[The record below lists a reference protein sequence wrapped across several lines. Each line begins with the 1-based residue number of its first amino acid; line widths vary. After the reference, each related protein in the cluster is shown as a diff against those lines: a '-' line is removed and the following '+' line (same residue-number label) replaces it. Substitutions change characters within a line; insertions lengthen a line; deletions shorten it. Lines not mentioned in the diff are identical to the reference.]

1 MKHTTRAIS
10 TLAVTVL
17 CLLPVVSGRAAESP
31 GARTFTLEETTIA
44 EINAALD
51 AGLLTCQRLT
61 ELYLNRI
68 AAYDAG
74 GPRLNS
80 IITVNPKALTTA
92 AALDEERR
100 RRGPRSP
107 LHCIPVLIKDNI
119 DTVDMP
125 TTNGSVI
132 LKDSMPPDDAY
143 LTKAL
148 RDAGAVIIG
157 KASMGEFAG
166 GSYNTV
172 RGQVVNPYHLKRN
185 TGGSSAGS
193 GASIAAN
200 LAVVA
205 VGTDTSTSVRAPS
218 AFNGL
223 AGLRPTT
230 GLISRDGIAPKNLL
244 FDTAG
249 PMARTVTDMAIL
261 LSAIAGPDRHDPLGF
276 NARVYENH
284 PMFKGKGPLTAF
296 SNVKGAPRGIDYTQF
311 LKKGS
316 LKGARIG
323 VARDYWGGDP
333 EIVALGEAAIAKLKE
348 LGAVIV
354 DPVKVQTEQYVSN
367 IRELADYRFR
377 EDWEA
382 YLATLGPAVPKTV
395 AEFLKI
401 YDTDVKR
408 SPLPLEDSVHR
419 LLTNSLTKSSADPAY
434 QNLVNATLPANTKS
448 KLAILDAQRL
458 DALVFPYSA
467 TFAAVINNPAFK
479 LDDPTWQTFPRT
491 PSPSSFAPYS
501 SIGFPMIVVPMGFG
515 TQGLPM
521 AISLMARPYQEGKL
535 IGYAYDYEQATRH
548 RRPSPLVPPLP
559 GETIRAGDER
569 STK

>member
-1 MKHTTRAIS
+1 MIRSADGVLRTLVVTIALVGPVAVRPVGQTSRA
-10 TLAVTVL
+10 
-17 CLLPVVSGRAAESP
+17 
-31 GARTFTLEETTIA
+31 FKLEEATIA
-44 EINAALD
+44 QINAALD
-51 AGLLTCQRLT
+51 TGALSCQRLT
-61 ELYLNRI
+61 QLYLNRI
-68 AAYDAG
+68 TAYDNG

-80 IITVNPKALTTA
+80 IITVNPKALDVA
-92 AALDEERR
+92 AALDAERR
-100 RRGPRSP
+100 LRGPRSR
-107 LHCIPVLIKDNI
+107 LHCVPVLLKDNI
-119 DTVDMP
+119 DTADMP
-125 TTNGSVI
+125 TSNASVI
-132 LKDSMPPDDAY
+132 LKDSIPADDAY
-143 LTKAL
+143 IARVL
-148 RDAGAVIIG
+148 REAGAVILG

-166 GSYNTV
+166 SSYNTLD
-172 RGQVVNPYHLKRN
+172 GQVVNPYHFKRN

-261 LSAIAGPDRHDPLGF
+261 LSAIAGPDPNDPLGF
-276 NARVYENH
+276 NKRVYENH
-284 PMFKGKGPLTAF
+284 PLYKGGGPETRF
-296 SNVKGAPRGIDYTQF
+296 SNVNGAPRGIDYTQF
-311 LKKGS
+311 LRKGS

-333 EIVALGEAAIAKLKE
+333 EIVALGEAAIAKMKA
-348 LGAVIV
+348 LGATIV
-354 DPVKVQTEQYVSN
+354 EGIKVETTQYTSN
-367 IRELADYRFR
+367 IREIADYRFR

-382 YLATLGPAVPKTV
+382 YLATLGPTVPKTV
-395 AEFLKI
+395 AKFLKI
-401 YDTDVKR
+401 YDTVVAR
-408 SPLPLEDSVHR
+408 SPLPLEPNIHR
-419 LLTNSLTKSSADPAY
+419 LLANSLTKTSADPAY
-434 QNLVNATLPANTKS
+434 QNLVNKTLPDNTKS
-448 KLAILDAQRL
+448 KLAIFDGQRL

-467 TFAAVINNPAFK
+467 TFAAPISNPAYK
-479 LDDPTWQTFPRT
+479 VDDPTWKTFPR
-491 PSPSSFAPYS
+491 PANPSSFAPYS
-501 SIGFPMIVVPMGFG
+501 SVGFPMIVVPMGFG

-521 AISLMARPYQEGKL
+521 SIALMAKPYEEGKL
-535 IGYAYDYEQATRH
+535 VGYAYDYEQATMH

-559 GETIRAGDER
+559 GESILVS